1 LESGKEMKAWF
12 DSTVALTTT
21 KKTTGSTAHI

>member
-1 LESGKEMKAWF
+1 MKAWF